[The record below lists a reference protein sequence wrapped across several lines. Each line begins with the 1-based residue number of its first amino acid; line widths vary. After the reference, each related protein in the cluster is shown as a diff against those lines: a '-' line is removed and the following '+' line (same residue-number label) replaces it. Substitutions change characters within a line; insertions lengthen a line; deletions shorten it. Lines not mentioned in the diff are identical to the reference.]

1 MIGGAYTPQTRQ
13 ASTLDQ
19 IARWI
24 GQHPE
29 RVGVYAFMAA
39 RMVERERLSYRAT
52 FDRVM
57 RAGIDAGLSE
67 RFARTRVFH
76 GFAAAAAG
84 HIEPPAHLQDGD
96 F

>member
-1 MIGGAYTPQTRQ
+1 MDRSTPGAGGRLRFHGCAY
-13 ASTLDQ
+13 
-19 IARWI
+19 
-24 GQHPE
+24 G
-29 RVGVYAFMAA
+29 G
-39 RMVERERLSYRAT
+39 RERLSYRAT